1 MPTAPRLPFDEEP
14 AFAEATAGK
23 PGTSA
28 QGSSPPDAADRA
40 DAVDPRLN
48 IVLEASAGTGKTRV
62 LVDRYVNLVRAGV
75 EPKHILAITFTRKAA
90 AEMRERILAT
100 LRRAADDGGIDE
112 RRWRMLREHLPEIA
126 ISTIDAFCLSL
137 LREFPLEAGLDP
149 GFGMADET
157 EALRL
162 TDEALD
168 RALRICRVVARQDTA
183 VAMVFAELG
192 DLQLRAGLAGLLDRR
207 LVTGPIL
214 DRAVRPTPR
223 ELTPERIAADAV
235 ERVLATLNGVD
246 GGLDRFLATGPV
258 RHPRYR
264 LFADDVRRAGGARGA
279 SGAGGAGHADE
290 ASRIR
295 LLIDGIDDYFF
306 TRTGTPRKKWTA
318 YKADDGLDRR
328 SLQAHR
334 AAATALAEPLGDAL
348 RAFRHDLNAVLTRGV
363 WKLFRIAREEYRTV
377 LDEHAV
383 VDFPEALER
392 ALALLAQR
400 GEFTRSRYLL
410 ESRYQHLLV
419 DEFQDTSQAQWQL
432 VWHLVQSWREGVGMD
447 QDQPLP
453 PSIFVVGDRKQ
464 SIYGFRDA
472 DARVLARA
480 AVQIRQ
486 LRGDSDVSR
495 AIRQSFRAVP
505 PLLSFTNDL
514 CTALDKRLDRDDA
527 FTYDERDE
535 FPVPPTESGAVG
547 AWGTAPSEPGPGEP
561 TGAPLGLIA
570 ASDLESQAAAVA
582 DEIAKLISAGVVRD
596 RQTGVARRAAAGDV
610 AILFRTRDG
619 HQAFQRA
626 LEQRGIPNYV
636 YKGLGFFDADEV
648 KDVFALLRYLAHP
661 VSDLRAAA
669 FLRSRFARLSDVAL
683 ARLAPALAA
692 AMVRPAE
699 CDGDLDA
706 DDLAVL
712 TALRRVVPV
721 WLAQADRI
729 RPSELLDHVIDQTAY
744 AYELGSLDEGP
755 ARRQARENLK
765 KVRGLA
771 RRIENRGY
779 ATLARVADYLDR
791 LSSGDESAAAVD
803 AVDSVNLMTVH
814 AAKGLEFPVVFLVN
828 LGRGGGGGRD
838 PIRVAPIEH
847 EEQIAV
853 SVGAFRSAA
862 DEDAAD
868 RDREELKRLL
878 YVAVTRAR
886 DRLYLATTLDQR
898 GCFDAAKGGLGDVL
912 PADVRAVFERAAA
925 GAQETAGAVLAWQ
938 GPSAVHSF
946 VHVVAA
952 AVPPVPLQAGRPPHD
967 VPSEFARLDPFLGLA
982 RARISAAG
990 VARVLERPTAHDWAS
1005 ADPDPRR
1012 LGTLV
1017 HRLLEH
1023 DALDGSL
1030 DEATLRL
1037 RAERLL
1043 GSDDR
1048 QGVADPQRLIE
1059 AAVKA
1064 IGQMANHSGLLARLR
1079 GRRWHEVPLAYN
1091 DGQRIWRGTL
1101 DALVAPE
1108 PRRLEVFE
1116 FKTGRP
1122 QKAHETQLA
1131 LYVAAMTAVAP
1142 DIEVSG
1148 RLVYLSSAD
1157 EG

>member
-1 MPTAPRLPFDEEP
+1 MPTNPRLPFEDEP
-14 AFAEATAGK
+14 AGAPQHRSTSALSTSAPGTLA

-28 QGSSPPDAADRA
+28 KLPPDAADRA

-75 EPKHILAITFTRKAA
+75 EPRHILAITFTRKAA

-100 LRRAADDGGIDE
+100 LKRAAEQGGIDP
-112 RRWRMLREHLPEIA
+112 RRWRMLREHLSDIA

-162 TDEALD
+162 TDDALD
-168 RALRICRVVARQDTA
+168 HALRICRAVAREDTA

-192 DLQLRAGLAGLLDRR
+192 DMQLRAGLAGLLDRR
-207 LVTGPIL
+207 LVAGPIL

-223 ELTPERIAADAV
+223 ELTPERVASDAMARLV
-235 ERVLATLNGVD
+235 ATLGGVD
-246 GGLDRFLATGPV
+246 GGLERFLATGPV

-264 LFADDVRRAGGARGA
+264 LLADDIRKAFDNAARGTR
-279 SGAGGAGHADE
+279 HAE
-290 ASRIR
+290 SSIR
-295 LLIDGIDDYFF
+295 LLVDGIDDYFF
-306 TRTGTPRKKWTA
+306 TKNGTPRKKWTA
-318 YKADDGLDRR
+318 YKADDGLDSRM
-328 SLQAHR
+328 LKTHR
-334 AAATALAEPLGDAL
+334 AAATALADRLGDDL
-348 RAFRHDLNAVLTRGV
+348 GAFRRDLNAVLTRGV
-363 WKLFRIAREEYRTV
+363 WKLFRIARDEYREV

-383 VDFPEALER
+383 VDFPDALER

-410 ESRYQHLLV
+410 ESRYHHLLV
-419 DEFQDTSQAQWQL
+419 DEFQDTSEAQWQL
-432 VWHLVQSWREGVGMD
+432 VWHLVQAWREGVGMA

-453 PSIFVVGDRKQ
+453 PTIFVVGDRKQ

-480 AVQIRQ
+480 AVQIRE
-486 LRGDSDVSR
+486 LRGDADVSR

-514 CTALDKRLDRDDA
+514 CAALDKRLDRDDA
-527 FTYDERDE
+527 FTYDARDE
-535 FPVPPTESGAVG
+535 FPVPRAESGSIESNA
-547 AWGTAPSEPGPGEP
+547 TA
-561 TGAPLGLIA
+561 LGLIA
-570 ASDLESQAAAVA
+570 AGDLESQASAVA
-582 DEIAKLISAGVVRD
+582 DEIARVIASGVVRD

-626 LEQRGIPNYV
+626 LEQRGIPSYV

-648 KDVFALLRYLAHP
+648 KDVFALLRYLANP
-661 VSDLRAAA
+661 VSELRAAA
-669 FLRSRFARLSDVAL
+669 FLRSRFVRLSDVAL
-683 ARLAPALAA
+683 VRMAPELAA

-699 CDGDLDA
+699 SDGDLDA
-706 DDLAVL
+706 DDRAVL
-712 TALRRVVPV
+712 TAVRRVVPA
-721 WLAQADRI
+721 WLALADRT
-729 RPSELLDHVIDQTAY
+729 RPSELLDHVLDQTAY
-744 AYELGSLDEGP
+744 AFELGSLDEGP

-765 KVRGLA
+765 KVRGLV

-791 LSSGDESAAAVD
+791 LSAGDESAAAVD
-803 AVDSVNLMTVH
+803 AIDSVNLMTVH

-838 PIRVAPIEH
+838 PIRVAPIAH
-847 EEQIAV
+847 AEEIAV

-862 DEDAAD
+862 DDDAAD

-886 DRLYLATTLDQR
+886 DRLYLATSLDDR
-898 GCFDAAKGGLGDVL
+898 GRFDVAKGGLGDVL
-912 PADVRAVFERAAA
+912 PSELRAVFE
-925 GAQETAGAVLAWQ
+925 
-938 GPSAVHSF
+938 
-946 VHVVAA
+946 
-952 AVPPVPLQAGRPPHD
+952 QA
-967 VPSEFARLDPFLGLA
+967 GLA
-982 RARISAAG
+982 RADTGTAVIEWRGASSVHHFVNIVPDRTAPAPHASTRPPHEIPGDFGRLFAAPSTARAMISKAG
-990 VARVLERPTAHDWAS
+990 LEPVFDHQPLERPEGA
-1005 ADPDPRR
+1005 PDARR

-1023 DALDGSL
+1023 DALGL
-1030 DEATLRL
+1030 DQPALE
-1037 RAERLL
+1037 LL
-1043 GSDDR
+1043 
-1048 QGVADPQRLIE
+1048 AARLIVGGDRLTSIDRASLVS
-1059 AAVKA
+1059 AAVDV
-1064 IGQMANHSGLLARLR
+1064 IGQMAQNKDLAARLSR
-1079 GRRWHEVPLAYN
+1079 RRWHEVPLAFH
-1091 DGQRIWRGTL
+1091 DGQRLWRGVL
-1101 DALVAPE
+1101 DALVAVGPGTQ
-1108 PRRLEVFE
+1108 EVLE
-1116 FKTGRP
+1116 FKTGRAQP
-1122 QKAHETQLA
+1122 GHEVQLA
-1131 LYVAAMTAVAP
+1131 LYVAAVAALAP
-1142 DIEVSG
+1142 GVEVIG
-1148 RLVYLSSAD
+1148 QVVYLHAA

>member
-1 MPTAPRLPFDEEP
+1 MPTTPRLPFEEQPASAEP
-14 AFAEATAGK
+14 AAGRPDTLA
-23 PGTSA
+23 PGAS
-28 QGSSPPDAADRA
+28 DAADRA

-90 AEMRERILAT
+90 SEMRERILAT
-100 LRRAADDGGIDE
+100 LGRAAEEGGIDQ

-168 RALRICRVVARQDTA
+168 RALRICRVVAREDTA

-192 DLQLRAGLAGLLDRR
+192 DLQLRAGLSGLLDRR
-207 LVTGPIL
+207 LVAGPIL

-223 ELTPERIAADAV
+223 ELTPERVGGDAIRRLV
-235 ERVLATLNGVD
+235 ATLGGVE
-246 GGLDRFLATGPV
+246 GGLERFLATGPV

-264 LFADDVRRAGGARGA
+264 LFAADVRKASDAIGEREAG
-279 SGAGGAGHADE
+279 E

-306 TRTGTPRKKWTA
+306 TKNGTPRKKWTT
-318 YKADDGLDRR
+318 YKVDDALDSRALK
-328 SLQAHR
+328 SHR
-334 AAATALAEPLGDAL
+334 AAATQLAEPLGDDL
-348 RAFRHDLNAVLTRGV
+348 RAFRRDLNAVLTRGV
-363 WKLFRIAREEYRTV
+363 WKLFRIARDEYRRV

-392 ALALLAQR
+392 ALGLLAQR

-410 ESRYQHLLV
+410 ESRYHHLLV
-419 DEFQDTSQAQWQL
+419 DEFQDTSDAQWQL
-432 VWHLVQSWREGVGMD
+432 VWHLVQSWREGLGME
-447 QDQPLP
+447 QDLTIAPT
-453 PSIFVVGDRKQ
+453 IFVVGDRKQ

-486 LRGDSDVSR
+486 LRGDRDVSR

-514 CTALDKRLDRDDA
+514 CAALDKRLDRDDA
-527 FTYDERDE
+527 FTYDARDE
-535 FPVPPTESGAVG
+535 FPVPQTESIE
-547 AWGTAPSEPGPGEP
+547 PSS
-561 TGAPLGLIA
+561 ALGLIA
-570 ASDLESQAAAVA
+570 APDLESQASAVA
-582 DEIAKLISAGVVRD
+582 DEIARVITSGVVRD
-596 RQTGVARRAAAGDV
+596 RQTGVARRAVAGDI

-626 LEQRGIPNYV
+626 LEQRAIPCYV

-648 KDVFALLRYLAHP
+648 KDVFALLRYLANP
-661 VSDLRAAA
+661 VSELRAAA

-683 ARLAPALAA
+683 VRLAPGLAA
-692 AMVRPAE
+692 AMVRPADRDDE
-699 CDGDLDA
+699 LDP
-706 DDLAVL
+706 DDRAVL
-712 TALRRVVPV
+712 AALRRVVPG
-721 WLAQADRI
+721 WLTLADRI
-729 RPSELLDHVIDQTAY
+729 RPSELLDHVLAQTAY
-744 AYELGSLDEGP
+744 AYEVGSLDEGP

-765 KVRGLA
+765 KVRGLV

-791 LSSGDESAAAVD
+791 LSAGDESAAAVD
-803 AVDSVNLMTVH
+803 AVDSVNLMTAH

-838 PIRVAPIEH
+838 PIRVAPLEH
-847 EEQIAV
+847 DEEIAV
-853 SVGAFRSAA
+853 SVGTFRSAA
-862 DEDAAD
+862 DDDAAD

-886 DRLYLATTLDQR
+886 DQLYLATTLDDR
-898 GCFDAAKGGLGDVL
+898 GRFEVAKGGLGDVL
-912 PADVRAVFERAAA
+912 PADLRAVFERAAA
-925 GAQETAGAVLAWQ
+925 TLTDKADGSLVWQ
-938 GPSAVHSF
+938 GASAVHRF
-946 VHVVAA
+946 AHVVPAA
-952 AVPPVPLQAGRPPHD
+952 SPVPLEPERSPEEMVGEFTRLMAA
-967 VPSEFARLDPFLGLA
+967 PSPV
-982 RARISAAG
+982 RARISTVG
-990 VARVLERPTAHDWAS
+990 VGSPIDSPPLPEPI
-1005 ADPDPRR
+1005 ADAPDPRR

-1023 DALDGSL
+1023 DALGGGL
-1030 DEATLRL
+1030 DAEGLRHL
-1037 RAERLL
+1037 AERLL
-1043 GSDDR
+1043 DGSDRRGIANPRRLVDAALLI
-1048 QGVADPQRLIE
+1048 VA
-1059 AAVKA
+1059 
-1064 IGQMANHSGLLARLR
+1064 QMARNETLAGGLSGP
-1079 GRRWHEVPLAYN
+1079 RWHEVPLAYH
-1091 DGQRIWRGTL
+1091 DGQRIWRGAL
-1101 DALVAPE
+1101 DALVAPG
-1108 PRRLEVFE
+1108 PGRREVLE
-1116 FKTGRP
+1116 FKTGSPRV
-1122 QKAHETQLA
+1122 AHEEQLA
-1131 LYVAAMTAVAP
+1131 LYVAAIAALDP
-1142 DIEVSG
+1142 GLRVSG
-1148 RLVYLSSAD
+1148 RVVYLHASP
-1157 EG
+1157 G

>member
-1 MPTAPRLPFDEEP
+1 M
-14 AFAEATAGK
+14 
-23 PGTSA
+23 
-28 QGSSPPDAADRA
+28 PDAADRA

-75 EPKHILAITFTRKAA
+75 EPRHILAITFTRKAA

-100 LRRAADDGGIDE
+100 LTRVAEEGGIDQ
-112 RRWRMLREHLPEIA
+112 RRWRMLRERLSEIA

-168 RALRICRVVARQDTA
+168 RALRICRAVAREDTA

-207 LVTGPIL
+207 LVAGPIL

-223 ELTPERIAADAV
+223 ELTPERVARDAV
-235 ERVLATLNGVD
+235 GRLVATLGGVD
-246 GGLDRFLATGPV
+246 GGLERFLATGPV

-264 LFADDVRRAGGARGA
+264 LFAADVKKAVGAIVELASAKGTAGTRQ
-279 SGAGGAGHADE
+279 AGE

-295 LLIDGIDDYFF
+295 LLVDGIDDYFF
-306 TRTGTPRKKWTA
+306 TKNGTPRKKWTA
-318 YKADDGLDRR
+318 YKADDGQDSRTLKT
-328 SLQAHR
+328 HR
-334 AAATALAEPLGDAL
+334 AAATQLAEQLGADL
-348 RAFRHDLNAVLTRGV
+348 RAFRRDLNAVLTRGV
-363 WKLFRIAREEYRTV
+363 WKLFRIARDEYRKV

-383 VDFPEALER
+383 VDFPDALER
-392 ALALLAQR
+392 ALALLSQR

-410 ESRYQHLLV
+410 ESRYHHLLV
-419 DEFQDTSQAQWQL
+419 DEFQDTSDAQWQL
-432 VWHLVQSWREGVGMD
+432 VWHLVQSWREGVGME

-453 PSIFVVGDRKQ
+453 PTIFVVGDRKQ

-486 LRGDSDVSR
+486 LRGDRDVSR

-527 FTYDERDE
+527 FAYDERDA
-535 FPVPPTESGAVG
+535 FPVPGTEGAAVEVT
-547 AWGTAPSEPGPGEP
+547 GTATSDPGSMESRG
-561 TGAPLGLIA
+561 PLGLIA
-570 ASDLESQAAAVA
+570 ATDLESQASAVA
-582 DEIAKLISAGVVRD
+582 DQIARVIATGVVRD
-596 RQTGVARRAAAGDV
+596 RQTGVGRRAAAGDV

-619 HQAFQRA
+619 HQAFQHA
-626 LEQRGIPNYV
+626 LEQRGIPSYV

-648 KDVFALLRYLAHP
+648 KDVFALLRYLANP
-661 VSDLRAAA
+661 ASELRAAA

-683 ARLAPALAA
+683 VRLAPAMAA

-699 CDGDLDA
+699 CDDELDA

-712 TALRRVVPV
+712 AALRRVVPT
-721 WLAQADRI
+721 WLALADRI
-729 RPSELLDHVIDQTAY
+729 RPSELLDHVLAQTAY

-765 KVRGLA
+765 KVRGLV

-791 LSSGDESAAAVD
+791 LSAGDESAASVD

-838 PIRVAPIEH
+838 PIRVAPLEH
-847 EEQIAV
+847 DEEIAV
-853 SVGAFRSAA
+853 SVGTFRSAA
-862 DEDAAD
+862 DDDAAD

-878 YVAVTRAR
+878 YVAITRAR
-886 DRLYLATTLDQR
+886 DRLYLATTLDDR
-898 GCFDAAKGGLGDVL
+898 GRFEVAKGGLGDVL
-912 PADVRAVFERAAA
+912 PADIRAVFERA
-925 GAQETAGAVLAWQ
+925 GATPPDTVEARLEWQ
-938 GPSAVHSF
+938 GASGVHRF
-946 VHVVAA
+946 AHVVPAA
-952 AVPPVPLQAGRPPHD
+952 AAAMPIKIDRVHKEVASDFTRLPAA
-967 VPSEFARLDPFLGLA
+967 PSPA
-982 RARISAAG
+982 RARISTAG
-990 VARVLERPTAHDWAS
+990 VEPAIGRQQLPEAVVDA
-1005 ADPDPRR
+1005 PDPRR

-1023 DALDGSL
+1023 DALGGNL
-1030 DEATLRL
+1030 DEAALRQL
-1037 RAERLL
+1037 ADRLL
-1043 GSDDR
+1043 GGDDR
-1048 QGVADPQRLIE
+1048 RSTTGPQRLID
-1059 AAVKA
+1059 AALLV
-1064 IGQMANHSGLLARLR
+1064 IGQMAQNEALAGSLSGP
-1079 GRRWHEVPLAYN
+1079 RWHEVPLAYH
-1091 DGQRIWRGTL
+1091 DGHRIWRGAL
-1101 DALVAPE
+1101 DALVAAGPGQC
-1108 PRRLEVFE
+1108 EVLE

-1122 QKAHETQLA
+1122 RPAHEEQLA
-1131 LYVAAMTAVAP
+1131 LYVAAIAALAP
-1142 DIEVSG
+1142 DLEVSG
-1148 RLVYLSSAD
+1148 RVVYVHTVR
-1157 EG
+1157 G